1 MVTALYNLVVMV
13 GLNELTLYSMF
24 KGGLGIFTS
33 IIIVD
38 TVSIYRDSLS
48 SGVFLLVRE
57 GPPKLAT
64 YRGGEAFMFIWCVLR
79 FDGYSWYFYVSS
91 P

>member
-57 GPPKLAT
+57 GAPKLAT
-64 YRGGEAFMFIWCVLR
+64 
-79 FDGYSWYFYVSS
+79 
-91 P
+91 

>member
-33 IIIVD
+33 SIIVD